1 MQMYETGQGA
11 STCVKLIGIPIFDIL
26 NHTHFNL
33 HQTIEE
39 FETLTMS
46 RSHEV
51 RQIKCKD
58 MNMQPTLIE
67 LQNHLFFPCLQGEG
81 TQKTTIYL
89 ENHIRNKSIHN
100 SLCKIA

>member
-33 HQTIEE
+33 HLTIEE

-51 RQIKCKD
+51 RQIKC
-58 MNMQPTLIE
+58 
-67 LQNHLFFPCLQGEG
+67 
-81 TQKTTIYL
+81 
-89 ENHIRNKSIHN
+89 
-100 SLCKIA
+100 